1 MAVLKNLV
9 LFAVVAKA
17 AVCTMIVV
25 FSLFPDHAAD
35 AFSPPDPDFPS
46 PALYTYASEL
56 AVPTPFTT
64 NLTAAPAWCNHVPLS
79 SYNNIQSKFW
89 DVGFLQYYKFKQIPH
104 FLLAAPVLV
113 IAALI
118 IYNFYCS
125 ARKVLLTLGILVE
138 NLRQQQLLPHVCHL
152 LFLSLYGVANVHVQV
167 LTRMLFSSCP
177 IIYWYCASI
186 LVGDNLF
193 SPSKDKK
200 NKKPSSGGFSISR
213 MITILSPSSY
223 LYMHQ
228 KILLFYF
235 YSYILVGCFMH
246 SNFLPWT

>member
-1 MAVLKNLV
+1 MSGS
-9 LFAVVAKA
+9 
-17 AVCTMIVV
+17 CT
-25 FSLFPDHAAD
+25 
-35 AFSPPDPDFPS
+35 
-46 PALYTYASEL
+46 
-56 AVPTPFTT
+56 
-64 NLTAAPAWCNHVPLS
+64 
-79 SYNNIQSKFW
+79 
-89 DVGFLQYYKFKQIPH
+89 
-104 FLLAAPVLV
+104 PVLM

-186 LVGDNLF
+186 LVGDDLF
-193 SPSKDKK
+193 SPSKDRK
-200 NKKPSSGGFSISR
+200 NRKPFSGGFSISR
-213 MITILSPSSY
+213 MITILSPASY

-228 KILLFYF
+228 KLLLFYF